1 MQKRA
6 RKARRRCRNSFLKIT
21 SDRRN
26 ALQIPKKNLKTHRRN
41 IALNQQS
48 TIFSTVKTTEQ
59 IKQPIKAEMELFEK
73 KFYESMASKVALLN
87 RITYYIVNRKGKQM
101 RPMFVFLT
109 AKMVSGNVNERTYR
123 GASVIELIHTATLV
137 HDDVVDDSNRRR
149 GFFSINALWKNKIAV
164 LVGDYLLS
172 KGLLLSIDNGDFDL
186 LKIISV
192 AVREMSEGE
201 LLQIEKARR
210 LDITEDVYYEIIR
223 KKTATLIAACCA
235 LGARSV
241 SDDDFQ
247 VENMRRF
254 GELIGMAFQ
263 IKDDLFDYTEDAIGK
278 PTGIDIK
285 EQKMTLPLIH
295 VLNNCSPDEKSWL
308 INSIKNHNKDR
319 KRVKEVIAFV
329 TSNHGLSYGEE
340 KMKAFQQEALQLIQ
354 NYPESEFKS
363 ALTLMVNYVIERK
376 I

>member
-1 MQKRA
+1 M
-6 RKARRRCRNSFLKIT
+6 NIT
-21 SDRRN
+21 S
-26 ALQIPKKNLKTHRRN
+26 
-41 IALNQQS
+41 
-48 TIFSTVKTTEQ
+48 Q
-59 IKQPIKAEMELFEK
+59 IKQPIQQEMELFEK
-73 KFYESMASKVALLN
+73 KFYESMSSKLALLN

-109 AKMVSGNVNERTYR
+109 AKMLSDGNVNERTYR

-137 HDDVVDDSNRRR
+137 HDDVVDDSNQRR

-172 KGLLLSIDNGDFDL
+172 KGLLLSIDYGDFDL
-186 LKIISV
+186 LRIISV

-210 LDITEDVYYEIIR
+210 LDIVENIYYEIIR

-235 LGARSV
+235 LGAKSV
-241 SDDDFQ
+241 IDDAEQ
-247 VENMRRF
+247 VEDMRKF

-285 EQKMTLPLIH
+285 EQKMTLPLIY
-295 VLNNCSPDEKSWL
+295 VLNNCTSREKDWL
-308 INSIKNHNKDR
+308 INSIKNHNKDK

-329 TSNHGLSYGEE
+329 KNNNGLTYAEN
-340 KMKAFQQEALQLIQ
+340 KMVEFQQQALELIQ
-354 NYPESEFKS
+354 NFPESPYKDS
-363 ALTLMVNYVIERK
+363 LILMVNYVI
-376 I
+376 

>member
-1 MQKRA
+1 
-6 RKARRRCRNSFLKIT
+6 
-21 SDRRN
+21 
-26 ALQIPKKNLKTHRRN
+26 
-41 IALNQQS
+41 
-48 TIFSTVKTTEQ
+48 
-59 IKQPIKAEMELFEK
+59 MELFEK
-73 KFYESMASKVALLN
+73 KFHESMSSKVALLN

-109 AKMVSGNVNERTYR
+109 AKMVSGGTVNERTYR

-172 KGLLLSIDNGDFDL
+172 KGLLLSIDNNDFDL

-210 LDITEDVYYEIIR
+210 LDITEAVYYEIIR
-223 KKTATLIAACCA
+223 QKTATLIAACCA
-235 LGARSV
+235 LGACAV
-241 SDDDFQ
+241 KPEDAEV
-247 VENMRRF
+247 VERMRKF

-263 IKDDLFDYTEDAIGK
+263 IKDDLFDYTDDAIGK

-285 EQKMTLPLIH
+285 EQKMTLPLIYA
-295 VLNNCSPDEKSWL
+295 LNNCTTKEKNWC
-308 INSIKNHNKDR
+308 INSIKNHNKDK
-319 KRVKEVIAFV
+319 KRVREVIAFV
-329 TSNHGLSYGEE
+329 KERNGLIYAEQ
-340 KMKAFQQEALQLIQ
+340 KMVQFQQEALSLLQ
-354 NYPESEFKS
+354 NFPDSPYKN

-376 I
+376 K